1 MSFMRRLRILKL
13 LVQFLNM
20 SMSNMSQTILII
32 LFELSLSLPQF
43 LLLCRGEFARPRE
56 VY

>member
-1 MSFMRRLRILKL
+1 MRRLRILKL

-32 LFELSLSLPQF
+32 LFELYPYQF
-43 LLLCRGEFARPRE
+43 LFDTSITIGG
-56 VY
+56 V